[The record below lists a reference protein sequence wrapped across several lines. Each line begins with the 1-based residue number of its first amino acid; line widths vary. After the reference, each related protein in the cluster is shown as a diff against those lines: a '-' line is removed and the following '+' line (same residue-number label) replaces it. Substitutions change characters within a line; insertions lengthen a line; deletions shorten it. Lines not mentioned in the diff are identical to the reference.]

1 MTTLNSFDTVATL
14 TSGGETF
21 DYYSLPA
28 LERAGFP
35 GVGRLPSSLKI
46 RLETLLR
53 REDGRFV
60 KSDDV
65 RALASWDITAPRQKE
80 IAFMPARVLLQDF
93 TGVPCVVDLA
103 AMRDGIVALGGDPQK
118 VNPLQPVELGIDHSV
133 QVDYFGTSDALAL
146 NSDLEYYRNRER
158 YVFLRWGQTAF
169 RNFRVVP
176 PETGIVHQVNIE
188 CLARVVCTEA
198 RGGRTIAY

>member
-1 MTTLNSFDTVATL
+1 MIPVSIHAADHMTTLNSFDTVATL

-35 GVGRLPSSLKI
+35 GVGRLPYSLKI
-46 RLETLLR
+46 LLENLLR

-65 RALASWDITAPRQKE
+65 RALASWDMTAPRQKE

-103 AMRDGIVALGGDPQK
+103 AMRDGIAALGGDPRRSIRCSRSSSSSTT
-118 VNPLQPVELGIDHSV
+118 PCRSI
-133 QVDYFGTSDALAL
+133 TS
-146 NSDLEYYRNRER
+146 
-158 YVFLRWGQTAF
+158 
-169 RNFRVVP
+169 VP
-176 PETGIVHQVNIE
+176 PTR
-188 CLARVVCTEA
+188 CS
-198 RGGRTIAY
+198 